1 MKVLEKRLDKLEA
14 KHPSESDLDFSK
26 LTDEE
31 VSELNEIAKKTG
43 ENEDYSLLSDEELNR
58 IIELCDKAEI

>member
-1 MKVLEKRLDKLEA
+1 MKQIEKRLDKLEA

-31 VSELNEIAKKTG
+31 VIELNEIAKKTG
-43 ENEDYSLLSDEELNR
+43 KNEDYSLLSDEELNR
-58 IIELCDKAEI
+58 IIELCDRAEI